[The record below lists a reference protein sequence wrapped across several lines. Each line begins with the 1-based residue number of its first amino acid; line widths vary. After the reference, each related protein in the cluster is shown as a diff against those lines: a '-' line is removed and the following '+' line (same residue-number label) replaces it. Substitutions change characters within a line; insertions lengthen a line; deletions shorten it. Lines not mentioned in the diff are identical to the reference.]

1 MRCRAKTRQLEE
13 YVTRLKA
20 QLAEQE
26 ARTRELQQEFAKFK
40 QEQNNKP
47 EVRLQSEINLLTL
60 EKVSDV
66 TTCVFSATRTA
77 LIFRSFN
84 FNVKCIINYLK

>member
-60 EKVSDV
+60 EKVGDV
-66 TTCVFSATRTA
+66 IEYVRFVAGTV
-77 LIFRSFN
+77 L
-84 FNVKCIINYLK
+84 NV

>member
-1 MRCRAKTRQLEE
+1 M
-13 YVTRLKA
+13 TRLKA

-60 EKVSDV
+60 EKVGDV
-66 TTCVFSATRTA
+66 TAYVFSVAETTK
-77 LIFRSFN
+77 FHETFP
-84 FNVKCIINYLK
+84 Y

>member
-60 EKVSDV
+60 EKVGDV
-66 TTCVFSATRTA
+66 TAYVFSVAETSK
-77 LIFRSFN
+77 FHEKFP
-84 FNVKCIINYLK
+84 Y